1 MNIRHAA
8 VDGMFYPKGAN
19 QLKNEVNQYINT
31 ASAQFERSIK
41 AMIAPHAGYM
51 YSGAIAGTAYKALQ
65 NCIENFQRVILLGP
79 AHRERF
85 EGVAHA
91 DANQFETPLGCIETD
106 SATINTLET
115 QGLVFGYPLAHRDE
129 HCLEVQ
135 LPFIQVLSNELK
147 IIPLLVGEASPQEVC
162 NLLQSIWQPTDLILV
177 SSDLSH
183 YLPYAEAV
191 HKDGLTSEKIC
202 GFDAKINGSEACGCR
217 AIGGLLIF
225 AKQKGWKIECLD
237 LRNSGDT
244 AGDKSRVVGYGAY
257 VFA

>member
-1 MNIRHAA
+1 MDIRHAA
-8 VDGMFYPKGAN
+8 VDGMFYSKRPE
-19 QLKNEVNQYINT
+19 QLKKEVNQYINT
-31 ASAQFERSIK
+31 ASAQSEHAVK
-41 AMIAPHAGYM
+41 AIIAPHAGYM

-65 NCIENFQRVILLGP
+65 NCIGDFQRVILLGP
-79 AHRERF
+79 AHREAF

-91 DANQFETPLGCIETD
+91 DAKQFETPLGCMD
-106 SATINTLET
+106 SDISTLKSLET

-135 LPFIQVLSNELK
+135 LPFLQVLSDELT
-147 IIPLLVGEASPQEVC
+147 IIPLLVGEASAQEVC
-162 NLLQSIWQPTDLILV
+162 NLLQSIWQPSDLIVV

-202 GFDAKINGSEACGCR
+202 NFDAKLNGAEACGCR
-217 AIGGLLIF
+217 AIGGLLHF
-225 AKQKGWKIECLD
+225 AKQKDWRIECLD

-244 AGDKSRVVGYGAY
+244 SGDKSRVVGYGAY
-257 VFA
+257 VCY